1 MSDAP
6 KKPNLSDHL
15 QKNTMDKETLEKDS
29 NKQIIEEAFTQ
40 ALGKK
45 VRVQCVV
52 TEREGATQETPEDRV
67 SDKDEGVPDIV
78 SKALE
83 IFDGSK
89 VVRKD

>member
-1 MSDAP
+1 MLTRNIL
-6 KKPNLSDHL
+6 PN
-15 QKNTMDKETLEKDS
+15 Q
-29 NKQIIEEAFTQ
+29 IEEEARALGNYLDGSLQ

-52 TEREGATQETPEDRV
+52 TEREGTTHDTEGGMAPA
-67 SDKDEGVPDIV
+67 KDEGVPDIV

-89 VVRKD
+89 VIRKD